1 MSVVWPEVTD
11 VAVFTVYLLEAGL
24 NISAIEYYEYPDKR
38 SWQTNTSKLT
48 AHRCIIPAQSRIS
61 FSTLLLV
68 LLLVLMGTGAWAQGA
83 TAVLTGT
90 VVDMQGAHVGEAD
103 IQLIQLAQG
112 FRRTVK
118 SDGHGVFSV
127 AALSPGQY
135 VLSATHTGFK
145 ATIIRNI
152 VLNVNANLEILVTLK
167 VADDKQ
173 TVTVYDRPSLTSTS
187 GAVSN
192 VIDRQFIQDLPLD
205 GRSIQAL
212 ITLSPGVQLVPVA
225 GANPG
230 QFSVNGM
237 RSNTNYFTIDG
248 VSANFAAGSSGSITD
263 GSTGSTPAVDVQG
276 GFSNLVSIDALQEF
290 QIQTSSFA
298 PEFGR
303 SPGAQISM
311 VTRSGELKFH
321 GSAYDYFRNDALD
334 AEDWFSDY
342 LDTGKQALR
351 YNDFGGTF
359 GGPIAVPGY
368 KDSNKQTFFFF
379 SYEGTRFTQPAPASP
394 TIVPSLAARTGAP
407 TAVTSEV
414 LNAFPIPNGAEIGQ
428 DGNGD
433 FCSVG
438 SPGCTATGGALFT
451 SGYSNPSRSNSYGLR
466 LDQKLGSKF
475 SLFARYNRANSSSL
489 SRGSSE
495 LANVTGNYVNTDTLT
510 VGTTVVFTPH
520 LLNEFT
526 INGSSQR
533 NYVSQYQDTFG
544 GSQPMPASVLEP
556 GSSCTGCA
564 GTIVLM
570 GLANATSLLPTTS
583 LSISS
588 PVASKSRQINGVDS
602 VTYESGKH
610 QFKVGADYRYGS
622 PVVAP
627 ASLTVAQTFQGIP
640 AFYAQQS
647 YVNALAYQEGY
658 ALAFKD
664 LSVFA
669 QDTWRANRNLTL
681 TFGTRWELD
690 PAPTGKNGK
699 DPLTVTS
706 LNLNTLDFN
715 YLTLA
720 PKGTPLYKTSY
731 TNFAPRLGF
740 AYLFGKARN
749 TQTVLRGGGG
759 IFYDTGQNSFGQA
772 SFPYSQIAEFLGIGF
787 PIPGLGQAG
796 LPGYPALTL
805 PVPIQYA
812 TPPPN
817 TATPSATYN
826 TITVA
831 APNYKLP
838 RSYEWNL
845 TLEQSFGPSSVFSIG
860 YVASAGQDLQRL
872 LNYSFASAPSTT
884 GVDVPYSDTF
894 GGLRVITNGARSHYN
909 SLQATFHSRL
919 SHSLEAMLNYT
930 WSHSIDDASD
940 DTVASSIDNPRV
952 DLGDS
957 TFDVRNSFNGALTY
971 NVPAFQTNRILS
983 AFLNGWALNSIVSA
997 RTALPFDV
1005 YTYGVNTQSVNG
1017 GTYELRASLVPDQ
1030 PEWIYSK
1037 YLPGATNLVPGGKL
1051 LNSNAFQAPDA
1062 NATQGTLPRDS
1073 LRGFGSWQVDFGL
1086 HRSFTLK
1093 NQVKLEFRSEF
1104 FNIFNHPNFANPGA
1118 NSDTNLFG
1126 YPTEGAPGFP
1136 IVFGESGSTVA
1147 SGVGGQ
1153 NALFQ
1158 TGGPRAIQMA
1168 LRLSF

>member
-1 MSVVWPEVTD
+1 M
-11 VAVFTVYLLEAGL
+11 
-24 NISAIEYYEYPDKR
+24 NISTTEYLGKR
-38 SWQTNTSKLT
+38 LKKTITSKST
-48 AHRCIIPAQSRIS
+48 AQCCVMPGLSQIS
-61 FSTLLLV
+61 SFTLLLI
-68 LLLVLMGTGAWAQGA
+68 LLLALMGAGARAQGA

-90 VVDMQGAHVGEAD
+90 VVDTQGAHVGEAD
-103 IQLIQLAQG
+103 IQVIQLEQG
-112 FRRTVK
+112 FQRSVK
-118 SDGHGVFSV
+118 SDEHGVFSV
-127 AALSPGQY
+127 AALRPGQY
-135 VLSATHTGFK
+135 VLSATHSGFK
-145 ATIIRNI
+145 STIIRNI
-152 VLNVNANLEILVTLK
+152 VLNVNANIEILVTLK
-167 VADDKQ
+167 IADDKQ
-173 TVTVYDRPSLTSTS
+173 TVTVYDRPSLSSTS
-187 GAVSN
+187 GAVAN

-212 ITLSPGVQLVPVA
+212 ITLSPGVQLVPVE
-225 GANPG
+225 GSNPG

-248 VSANFAAGSSGSITD
+248 VSANFAAGNGGSITD
-263 GSTGSTPAVDVQG
+263 GSTGSTPAVDIQG
-276 GFSNLVSIDALQEF
+276 GFSNLVSIDALREF

-334 AEDWFSDY
+334 AADWFSDY
-342 LDTGKQALR
+342 LNTGKQALR
-351 YNDFGGTF
+351 YNDFGGTL
-359 GGPIAVPGY
+359 GGPIAFPGY
-368 KDSNKQTFFFF
+368 KDSKKQSFFFF
-379 SYEGTRFTQPAPASP
+379 SYEGTRFTQPAAAAP
-394 TIVPSLAARTGAP
+394 TIVPSIAARAGAP

-414 LNAFPIPNGAEIGQ
+414 LNAFPIPNGAAIGQ
-428 DGNGD
+428 DANGN
-433 FCSVG
+433 FCAVG
-438 SPGCTATGGALFT
+438 SPDCTATGGALFT
-451 SGYSNPSRSNSYGLR
+451 AGYSSPSRSNSYGLR

-495 LANVTGNYVNTDTLT
+495 LANVTASYINTDTLT
-510 VGTTVVFTPH
+510 VGATSVFTTH
-520 LLNEFT
+520 FLNEFT

-533 NYVSQYQDTFG
+533 SYSSNYQDNFG

-556 GSSCTGCA
+556 GSSCTGCS
-564 GTIVLM
+564 GTIELL
-570 GLANATSLLPTTS
+570 GLANATSLLPTTT
-583 LSISS
+583 LTISS
-588 PVASKSRQINGVDS
+588 PIASKTRQINGVDS
-602 VTYESGKH
+602 VTYEVGRH
-610 QFKVGADYRYGS
+610 QLKAGADYRYVS
-622 PVVAP
+622 PVTAP
-627 ASLTVAQTFQGIP
+627 SALSVAQEFQGIP

-664 LSVFA
+664 FSVFA

-720 PKGTPLYKTSY
+720 PKGTSLYKTSY
-731 TNFAPRLGF
+731 ANFAPRLGF
-740 AYLFGKARN
+740 AYLFGKAN
-749 TQTVLRGGGG
+749 SMQTILRGGGG
-759 IFYDTGQNSFGQA
+759 VFYDTGQNSFGRI
-772 SFPYSQIAEFLGIGF
+772 SFPYEQLAVFLGPGF
-787 PIPGLGQAG
+787 SVPGLGQAG

-812 TPPPN
+812 TPPSN
-817 TATPSATYN
+817 TATPTTTYN

-831 APNYKLP
+831 APGYKLP

-845 TLEQSFGPSSVFSIG
+845 TLEQSLGPNSVFSIG

-884 GVDVPYSDTF
+884 GASAPYSDTF

-909 SLQATFHSRL
+909 SLQATFHSRV

-971 NVPAFQTNRILS
+971 NIPAIQTSRILS

-997 RTALPFDV
+997 HTALPFDV

-1017 GTYELRASLVPDQ
+1017 GTYELRASVVPDQ
-1030 PEWIYSK
+1030 PQWISSK
-1037 YLPGATNLVPGGKL
+1037 YLPGTTNLVPGGKL
-1051 LNSNAFQAPDA
+1051 LNSNAFEAPDA

-1073 LRGFGSWQVDFGL
+1073 LRGFGAWQVDLGL

-1093 NQVKLEFRSEF
+1093 KQAKLEFRSEL
-1104 FNIFNHPNFANPGA
+1104 FNILNHPNFANPGTG
-1118 NSDTNLFG
+1118 SLTNLFG

-1136 IVFGESGSTVA
+1136 IVFGESGSTLA

-1158 TGGPRAIQMA
+1158 TGGPRAIQFV
-1168 LRLSF
+1168 LRLLF

>member
-1 MSVVWPEVTD
+1 M
-11 VAVFTVYLLEAGL
+11 
-24 NISAIEYYEYPDKR
+24 NISIIEYPKYLDKR
-38 SWQTNTSKLT
+38 SKQTTTSKLGMR
-48 AHRCIIPAQSRIS
+48 RCSSLGHSRI
-61 FSTLLLV
+61 FSSALLLV
-68 LLLVLMGTGAWAQGA
+68 LLLALLGARTWAQGA
-83 TAVLTGT
+83 TATLTGT
-90 VVDMQGAHVGEAD
+90 VIDVEGAHVGEAD
-103 IQLIQLAQG
+103 VQLIQLAQG
-112 FRRTVK
+112 FRRSVK
-118 SDGHGVFSV
+118 SDKVGVFSV
-127 AALSPGQY
+127 AALPPGQY
-135 VLSATHTGFK
+135 VLSATRSGFK
-145 ATIIRNI
+145 STIIRNI
-152 VLNVNANLEILVTLK
+152 VLDVNANLEIVVTLK

-173 TVTVYDRPSLTSTS
+173 TVTVYDRPALTSSS

-212 ITLSPGVQLVPVA
+212 ITLSPGVQLAPVA

-311 VTRSGELKFH
+311 VTRAGELKFH

-359 GGPIAVPGY
+359 GGPIAFPGY
-368 KDSNKQTFFFF
+368 KDSKEQSFFFF
-379 SYEGTRFTQPAPASP
+379 SYEGTRFTQPAPAAP
-394 TIVPSLAARTGAP
+394 TIVPSLAARAGAP
-407 TAVTSEV
+407 TTVTSEV
-414 LNAFPIPNGAEIGQ
+414 LNAFPIPNGAAIGQ
-428 DGNGD
+428 DANGN
-433 FCSVG
+433 FCAVG
-438 SPGCTATGGALFT
+438 SSGCTATGGALFT
-451 SGYSNPSRSNSYGLR
+451 AGYSDPSRSNSYGLR

-475 SLFARYNRANSSSL
+475 SLFARYNRANSSTL
-489 SRGSSE
+489 SRGGSE
-495 LANVTGNYVNTDTLT
+495 LANVTGSYVNTDTLT
-510 VGTTVVFTPH
+510 VGATTVFTSH
-520 LLNEFT
+520 FLNEFT

-533 NYVSQYQDTFG
+533 SYSSVYQDSFG
-544 GSQPMPASVLEP
+544 GSKPMPVSVLEP
-556 GSSCTGCA
+556 GSPCIGCA
-564 GTIVLM
+564 GTIDLL

-583 LSISS
+583 LSINS
-588 PVASKSRQINGVDS
+588 PIASKNRQINGVDS
-602 VTYESGKH
+602 VTYEFGNH
-610 QFKVGADYRYGS
+610 QFKVGVDYRYNS
-622 PVVAP
+622 PLVAP
-627 ASLTVAQTFQGIP
+627 SAFSVAQEFQGIP
-640 AFYAQQS
+640 AFYTQQS
-647 YVNALAYQEGY
+647 FVDVVAYQEGY

-664 LSVFA
+664 FSAFV
-669 QDTWRANRNLTL
+669 QDTWRTNSKLTL

-715 YLTLA
+715 YLALA
-720 PKGTPLYKTSY
+720 PKGTPLYKTGY
-731 TNFAPRLGF
+731 TDFAPRLGF
-740 AYLFGKARN
+740 SYLFNKAGSR
-749 TQTVLRGGGG
+749 QTVLRGGGG
-759 IFYDTGQNSFGQA
+759 IFYDTGQNSFGQI
-772 SFPYSQIAEFLGIGF
+772 SFPYEQLTFFLGPGY
-787 PIPGLGQAG
+787 PIPGVGQPG

-805 PVPIQYA
+805 PVPIAYA
-812 TPPPN
+812 TPPPI

-845 TLEQSFGPSSVFSIG
+845 TLEQSLGPDSVFSIG

-872 LNYSFASAPSTT
+872 LYYSFASAPSTT
-884 GVDVPYSDTF
+884 GTPVPYSDTF

-909 SLQATFHSRL
+909 SLQTTFHSRIT
-919 SHSLEAMLNYT
+919 HSLEAMLNYT

-940 DTVASSIDNPRV
+940 DTVASSIDNPKV

-971 NVPAFQTNRILS
+971 NIPSLQTNRIVS

-997 RTALPFDV
+997 HTALPFDV

-1017 GTYELRASLVPDQ
+1017 GTYELRASLVPGQ
-1030 PEWIYSK
+1030 PEWISSK
-1037 YLPGATNLVPGGKL
+1037 YLPGTTNLVPGGKL
-1051 LNSNAFQAPDA
+1051 LNSDAFQAPDP

-1073 LRGFGSWQVDFGL
+1073 LRGFGAWQIDLGL

-1093 NQVKLEFRSEF
+1093 KQVKLEFRSEL
-1104 FNIFNHPNFANPGA
+1104 FNILNHPNFANPGTG
-1118 NSDTNLFG
+1118 SDTNLFG

-1136 IVFGESGSTVA
+1136 IVFGESGSTLA
-1147 SGVGGQ
+1147 SGLGGQ

-1158 TGGPRAIQMA
+1158 TGGPRAIQLA